1 MYYEDVFRALND
13 SEVDY
18 LVVGGVALVLHG
30 VVRLT
35 VDLDLMVEMSESNL
49 RKFVSALGGLGYKP
63 KVPVSLSD
71 FVDRDTRRRWV
82 KEKNMKVFS
91 LYHPK
96 KPYSVVDVL
105 VYEPIDYRKA
115 REDRVVVDVKGVS
128 IPVAS
133 AEHLKELKRI
143 SGRKQ
148 DLADIKALNDL
159 EEIKNERY
167 KKK

>member
-1 MYYEDVFRALND
+1 
-13 SEVDY
+13 
-18 LVVGGVALVLHG
+18 
-30 VVRLT
+30 
-35 VDLDLMVEMSESNL
+35 
-49 RKFVSALGGLGYKP
+49 
-63 KVPVSLSD
+63 
-71 FVDRDTRRRWV
+71 
-82 KEKNMKVFS
+82 MKVFS

-96 KPYSVVDVL
+96 KPYSVLDVL